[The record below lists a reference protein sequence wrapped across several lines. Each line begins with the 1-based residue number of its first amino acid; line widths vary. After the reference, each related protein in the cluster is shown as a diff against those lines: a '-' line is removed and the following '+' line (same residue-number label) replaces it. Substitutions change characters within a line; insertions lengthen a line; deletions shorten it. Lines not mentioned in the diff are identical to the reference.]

1 MCRLENEFDAYV
13 LLFLLL
19 GGPVVILGAYYL
31 WHGVGQ
37 RKRRNAL
44 IGRPMCSPDDWF
56 AQYLPELA
64 GNYACVLPLL
74 EALEEELGVDWT
86 QLRPGDTFEK
96 EFAVDRKYGAG
107 DGRELLIAVYSDLC
121 TGHRIPRDIDVPV
134 IGGTLRDFLL
144 GVAEAIW
151 ATQARST

>member
-44 IGRPMCSPDDWF
+44 IGRPTCSPDDWF

-64 GNYACVLPLL
+64 GDYACVLPLL

-96 EFAVDRKYGAG
+96 EFAVDWVYGEG
-107 DGRELLIAVYSDLC
+107 DGLELLNAIYSDLC
-121 TGHRIPRDIDVPV
+121 TGHRIPRDIEVPAMT
-134 IGGTLRDFLL
+134 GTLRDFLL
-144 GVAEAIW
+144 GVAEAIRV
-151 ATQARST
+151 TQARPT